1 MKGNWWNRL
10 FILLFLLFAFL
21 SVTPGFYF
29 REHYFVTLLPA
40 VGIFAALPFE
50 LLNSLLKKYFKY
62 IPVITG
68 LVFVIIIYY
77 GINTYNQYFFNAS
90 PADLCNL
97 IYHKNNFNE
106 AIPVAKYIQT
116 HSNEDDTIFVFG
128 SEPEILFYSKR
139 FSATGYIYM
148 YDLVVKQKYQ
158 NQMRLEMI
166 NEVEKSKPKYIVIV
180 SSFFSWL
187 PEEGQAD
194 TLFKWIRDYAQK
206 FHYMQ
211 VGLVENHFP
220 EPSIYVWD
228 NDALTFQRTT
238 NNYISLYRRPD

>member
-1 MKGNWWNRL
+1 
-10 FILLFLLFAFL
+10 
-21 SVTPGFYF
+21 
-29 REHYFVTLLPA
+29 
-40 VGIFAALPFE
+40 
-50 LLNSLLKKYFKY
+50 
-62 IPVITG
+62 
-68 LVFVIIIYY
+68 
-77 GINTYNQYFFNAS
+77 
-90 PADLCNL
+90 
-97 IYHKNNFNE
+97 
-106 AIPVAKYIQT
+106 
-116 HSNEDDTIFVFG
+116 
-128 SEPEILFYSKR
+128 
-139 FSATGYIYM
+139 M